1 MHTRTRTHMSWSRVL
16 LDSQHRIRELFKF
29 SWMKKNREK
38 ITAVQKYELVKTTE
52 TIKFGKVGKVIIS
65 QTQIRNLHLQS
76 FDSIQTE
83 LFE

>member
-1 MHTRTRTHMSWSRVL
+1 M
-16 LDSQHRIRELFKF
+16 QGFKF
-29 SWMKKNREK
+29 SWLKKNREK

-52 TIKFGKVGKVIIS
+52 TINVGKVGKVIIS
-65 QTQIRNLHLQS
+65 QMQIRNLHLQS